1 MTLDS
6 FSGKILTFFATLKI
20 PVSLPRGIHVLNPY
34 QDPTVFKLC
43 HSFYTQ
49 YYSDSNP
56 RTMIIGIN
64 PGRFG
69 AGLTGIPFTDPIK
82 LETVCGIKNNLAK
95 KAELS
100 ADFIYTMINAY
111 GGPAAFYNNFYF
123 TSVSP
128 LGFTK
133 AGKNLNYY
141 DDKKLT
147 ERLKPFMLDCMQR
160 QLNFGINKKV
170 AFCLGEG
177 DNYKF
182 LSQVNDQHQFFEKII
197 PLAHPRFIMQYKRKS
212 LNQYIDRYIKALSP
226 HVKDVS

>member
-1 MTLDS
+1 MLVSDRILQFYNSLKLD
-6 FSGKILTFFATLKI
+6 
-20 PVSLPRGIHVLNPY
+20 VSLPEGVEVINPY
-34 QDPTVFKLC
+34 QSKEVIEVCKK
-43 HSFYTQ
+43 FYTK
-49 YYSDSNP
+49 YYRDTKG
-56 RTMIIGIN
+56 RRLILGIN

-82 LETVCGIKNNLAK
+82 LETICGIKNDLPK

-100 ADFIYTMINAY
+100 ADFIYTMINQY
-111 GGPAAFYNNFYF
+111 GGPALFYEDFYF

-128 LGFTK
+128 LGFTR

-147 ERLKPFMLDCMQR
+147 ERILPFMVDCMQR
-160 QLNFGINKKV
+160 QLKFGMNTRV

-182 LSQVNDQHQFFEKII
+182 LSQVNDQYQFFENII

-212 LNQYIDRYIKALSP
+212 LHRYVDTYITRLHQS
-226 HVKDVS
+226 S

>member
-1 MTLDS
+1 
-6 FSGKILTFFATLKI
+6 
-20 PVSLPRGIHVLNPY
+20 
-34 QDPTVFKLC
+34 
-43 HSFYTQ
+43 
-49 YYSDSNP
+49 
-56 RTMIIGIN
+56 MIIGIN

-82 LETVCGIKNNLAK
+82 LETICGIKNDLPK

-100 ADFIYTMINAY
+100 ADFIYTMIHRY
-111 GGPAAFYNNFYF
+111 GGPALFYKDFYF

-147 ERLKPFMLDCMQR
+147 ERLLPFMVDCMQR
-160 QLNFGINKKV
+160 QLTFGMNTRV

-182 LSQVNDQHQFFEKII
+182 LSRFNEQYHFFKNII

-212 LNQYIDRYIKALSP
+212 LHHYVDNYITRLHQS
-226 HVKDVS
+226 S

>member
-1 MTLDS
+1 
-6 FSGKILTFFATLKI
+6 
-20 PVSLPRGIHVLNPY
+20 
-34 QDPTVFKLC
+34 
-43 HSFYTQ
+43 
-49 YYSDSNP
+49 
-56 RTMIIGIN
+56 MIIGIN

-82 LETVCGIKNNLAK
+82 LETICDIKNDLPK

-100 ADFIYTMINAY
+100 ADFIYTMINQY
-111 GGPAAFYNNFYF
+111 GGPALFYKDFYF

-147 ERLKPFMLDCMQR
+147 ERLLPFMVDCMHR
-160 QLNFGINKKV
+160 QLKFGMNTRV

-182 LSQVNDQHQFFEKII
+182 LSQVNDQYHFFEKII

-212 LNQYIDRYIKALSP
+212 LNQYIDTYLRTFNQSY
-226 HVKDVS
+226 

>member
-1 MTLDS
+1 MSQDNFAVHVLQ
-6 FSGKILTFFATLKI
+6 FLAALNLTV
-20 PVSLPRGIHVLNPY
+20 PLPRGVEVLNPY
-34 QDPTVFKLC
+34 EDKLTFQLC
-43 HSFYTQ
+43 EQFYTK
-49 YYSDSNP
+49 YYSDTHQ

-100 ADFIYTMINAY
+100 ADFIYTIIQAY
-111 GGPAAFYNNFYF
+111 GGPAFFYNNFYF

-141 DDKKLT
+141 DDNKLT
-147 ERLKPFMLDCMQR
+147 ERLKLFILDCMQR
-160 QLNFGINKKV
+160 QLNFGIHKKV

-182 LSQVNDQHQFFEKII
+182 LSQVNDQYQFFEKIT

-212 LNQYIDRYIKALSP
+212 LHQYIDRFMKALSP
-226 HVKDVS
+226 HAKDVS

>member
-1 MTLDS
+1 
-6 FSGKILTFFATLKI
+6 
-20 PVSLPRGIHVLNPY
+20 V
-34 QDPTVFKLC
+34 
-43 HSFYTQ
+43 
-49 YYSDSNP
+49 
-56 RTMIIGIN
+56 IIGIN

-82 LETVCGIKNNLAK
+82 LETICGIKNDLPK

-100 ADFIYTMINAY
+100 ADFIHTMINRY
-111 GGPAAFYNNFYF
+111 GGPALFYKDFYF

-147 ERLKPFMLDCMQR
+147 ERLLPFMVDCMQR
-160 QLNFGINKKV
+160 QLKFGMNTRV

-182 LSQVNDQHQFFEKII
+182 LSHFNDQYQFFENII

-212 LNQYIDRYIKALSP
+212 LHHYVDNYIKMFHQS
-226 HVKDVS
+226 S